1 MFIKENLDKIL
12 FEIKDGNN
20 LKEKIMLIG
29 ASKTMDADTINLAI
43 QNGLQVVAENKVQEF
58 REKTDKIKGA
68 SQHFI
73 GHLQTNK
80 VKYLVG
86 KVDLIHSVDS
96 LKLALE
102 ISKQAVKIGVTQDI
116 LLEVNVGGELSK
128 SGICPETTVE
138 FYNQVKTLDGICV
151 KGLMAMLPK
160 TQDPQLLKSLV
171 LKMREIYDTIKIQD
185 KNIEFLSVGM
195 SADYKIAI
203 ENGANVI
210 RIGSLIFGKRDYGDN
225 QNGIIWFKS
234 YR

>member
-12 FEIKDGNN
+12 SEIKDGNCFG
-20 LKEKIMLIG
+20 EKVILVG
-29 ASKTMDADTINLAI
+29 ASKTMDTDTINLAI

-58 REKTDKIKGA
+58 REKTELIKGA

-96 LKLALE
+96 IKLAEE
-102 ISKQAVKIGVTQDI
+102 ISKVATTRQVTQDV

-128 SGICPETTVE
+128 SGVTPDNAIE
-138 FYNQVKTLDGICV
+138 FYKQVKSFNGIRV

-160 TQDPQLLKSLV
+160 SDDLKVLQNLV
-171 LKMREIYDTIKIQD
+171 LKMREIYDIIKKD
-185 KNIEFLSVGM
+185 DENIKYLSVGM
-195 SADYKIAI
+195 SSDYKIAI

-210 RIGSLIFGKRDYGDN
+210 RIGSLIFGKRNYGDE
-225 QNGIIWFKS
+225 QNGIV
-234 YR
+234 